1 MLSLSLAKWHW
12 DRIEVRNQLIS
23 KHYGGGQTG
32 GFDYTKTNS
41 GNSNEIL
48 VCGKP
53 VLLTFALFF

>member
-53 VLLTFALFF
+53 VC